1 MIKMNDDDKL
11 KRYENKLNEIDD
23 EIDDIVENLKY
34 MLDFNDIKD
43 INLLNIHY
51 ELYDLLIKK
60 DQLKNMIFN
69 MKY

>member
-1 MIKMNDDDKL
+1 MNDDDKL
-11 KRYENKLNEIDD
+11 KRYENKLNEIDN
-23 EIDDIVENLKY
+23 EIDDIVENLIF
-34 MLDFNDIKD
+34 MLQHNDIKD

-60 DQLKNMIFN
+60 DQLKTMIFN

>member
-11 KRYENKLNEIDD
+11 KRYEDKLNEIDD

>member
-1 MIKMNDDDKL
+1 MNDDDKL